1 MRISPVIRLRFPNA
15 NRRVSSH
22 GCSCKT
28 NANDGRKVAGWLPEL
43 QFGKG
48 INPVIQVIEDKTGEI
63 LYTAR
68 AQNSRFQPRVYS
80 KGKHTLKIGIQKP
93 NAKTLKGFEPKAK
106 KAAGRQRVTL

>member
-1 MRISPVIRLRFPNA
+1 MADVEKAQIPGWPITVA
-15 NRRVSSH
+15 D
-22 GCSCKT
+22 

-80 KGKHTLKIGIQKP
+80 KGKHSLKIGMQKP
-93 NAKTLKGFEPKAK
+93 NTKTLKGFEPKAK
-106 KAAGRQRVTL
+106 KAAGRQKVTL